1 VHYVDVVYPIFTFL
15 LFVVYVGH
23 VSLRLLQSI
32 VSGYLIVCAYFVL
45 HSYVHQC
52 SGFTARSELRKVL
65 FWRRQSVVVLNFL
78 CTKYFEN
85 RGTALRQIHMENV
98 FDPSLAR
105 V

>member
-1 VHYVDVVYPIFTFL
+1 MQMSFIQFFIFL

-23 VSLRLLQSI
+23 VSLMLLVSI

-52 SGFTARSELRKVL
+52 SGFTARSELRQLLFLAPSVCGGFCVRNVL
-65 FWRRQSVVVLNFL
+65 K
-78 CTKYFEN
+78 TA
-85 RGTALRQIHMENV
+85 GTALRQIHMEDV
-98 FDPSLAR
+98 FDPSLGQ